1 MKLDL
6 KKLKLR
12 KVNEQLQSIDRKI
25 NDRDFTIINPEGN
38 HAICAGLTE
47 ELNINIEN
55 ASAPAGSYIPYVIS
69 NNLVFISGQLPFING
84 ELTLKGK
91 IGDNVSVEEG
101 IQMAEACA
109 MALLSQLKEACN
121 GDLNKVKRVVKLGGF
136 VASTPDFTDQP
147 KIINGASDL
156 FVKIFGEK
164 GKHARFAVGAPALPR
179 DVPVEIEGIFE
190 IEN

>member
-1 MKLDL
+1 MTKD
-6 KKLKLR
+6 
-12 KVNEQLQSIDRKI
+12 I
-25 NDRDFTIINPEGN
+25 NRR
-38 HAICAGLTE
+38 LE
-47 ELNINIEN
+47 ELNIDIEN

-84 ELTLKGK
+84 ELTIKGK

-156 FVKIFGEK
+156 LVSIFGDK
-164 GKHARFAVGAPALPR
+164 GRHARFAVGSNSLPFNIS
-179 DVPVEIEGIFE
+179 VEIDAI
-190 IEN
+190 IKIK

>member
-1 MKLDL
+1 M
-6 KKLKLR
+6 
-12 KVNEQLQSIDRKI
+12 
-25 NDRDFTIINPEGN
+25 DRDINKR
-38 HAICAGLTE
+38 LE
-47 ELNINIEN
+47 ELDIKIDEPN
-55 ASAPAGSYIPYVIS
+55 APAGSYVPYVLS
-69 NNLVFISGQLPFING
+69 NNLVFISGQLPFIDG
-84 ELTLKGK
+84 ELTIKGK

-101 IQMAEACA
+101 IEMAQACGI
-109 MALLSQLKEACN
+109 ALLSQLKAACN

-156 FVKIFGEK
+156 FVKIFDEK

-190 IEN
+190 IDN